1 MAEFAYQFWKRVDE
15 VRGDIPLSKVAEAIG
30 IKDQSIRAMRSQ
42 NRFPKSNVIHDLA
55 GFLGTTVEFL
65 MSGDEVNSA
74 PSMCKEALFVQN
86 NPEARLLI
94 RAVMEDPS
102 ILPLVSALAEKAV
115 PSINKE
121 NGA

>member
-1 MAEFAYQFWKRVDE
+1 M
-15 VRGDIPLSKVAEAIG
+15 SKVAEAIG

-42 NRFPKSNVIHDLA
+42 NRYPKSNVIHELA

-65 MSGDEVNSA
+65 MSGDEVNYA

-86 NPEARLLI
+86 NPEARQLI
-94 RAVMEDPS
+94 RAIMEDPT

-115 PSINKE
+115 PSMVEKE
-121 NGA
+121 A